1 MSTSRGAKEGSSP
14 SITAPEPGHPAS
26 VRPAGSAP
34 SNDPAPRPREVA
46 WRLFTHELTSSSVQE
61 KGEGEKATTHVL
73 TPLGGCVSRLLLVGT
88 LSQIEPLGSGASPL
102 WRARFTDPTGGVAV
116 TAGSYQ
122 PRALA
127 FLSQAKAPLLATVV
141 GKAHLFVGREGVPMV
156 SVRSEII
163 APATPAEERAWVV
176 ETARQSLR
184 RLALT
189 KEVRARGSRD
199 PGAYPCGYPRRLV
212 DSALRCLDRYPGS
225 DPERFRGPIERALGS
240 VGEGTPVVPDPS
252 R

>member
-1 MSTSRGAKEGSSP
+1 MSGSRGAKEEP
-14 SITAPEPGHPAS
+14 SLNAASPEPGDPGSA
-26 VRPAGSAP
+26 RPAGAAP
-34 SNDPAPRPREVA
+34 SSDSAPRPREVA

-73 TPLGGCVSRLLLVGT
+73 TPLGSCVSRLLLVGT
-88 LSQIEPLGSGASPL
+88 LSQIEPLGSGAAPL
-102 WRARFTDPTGGVAV
+102 WRARFTDPTGGVPV

-189 KEVRARGSRD
+189 KAVRTRGSRD
-199 PGAYPCGYPRRLV
+199 PGSYPMGYPRRLV
-212 DSALRCLDRYPGS
+212 DSAIRCLDRYPGS
-225 DPERFRGPIERALGS
+225 DPERFRGPIERALEG
-240 VGEGTPVVPDPS
+240 VGKGAPVSPEAS